1 MNYKVRVLPTR
12 DVLMKTAEAAP
23 IPFSPEAP
31 ALVPNLIN
39 AGYLINQEI
48 ISYMENEFGISEGK
62 FVLLMAL
69 KTIPKGCSIK
79 ELAARVGVSVPT
91 ISVMLSRMRAQTH
104 PLIAVRRMKGDAR
117 EKRVTITKDG
127 LALLDQLLPGHFKRV
142 MDFAGRL
149 TPDEQKELL
158 ALLDKLLPK
167 PEAK

>member
-31 ALVPNLIN
+31 ALVLTLIN

-69 KTIPKGCSIK
+69 KTMPKGSQHQGAC
-79 ELAARVGVSVPT
+79 R
-91 ISVMLSRMRAQTH
+91 
-104 PLIAVRRMKGDAR
+104 
-117 EKRVTITKDG
+117 
-127 LALLDQLLPGHFKRV
+127 
-142 MDFAGRL
+142 AGRCFGPHDL
-149 TPDEQKELL
+149 RDAFPHESSDASARRGPPHEG
-158 ALLDKLLPK
+158 
-167 PEAK
+167 

>member
-31 ALVPNLIN
+31 ALVLNLIN

-117 EKRVTITKDG
+117 EGRTRAARSAPPGAFQARDG
-127 LALLDQLLPGHFKRV
+127 LCRTPD
-142 MDFAGRL
+142 AGR
-149 TPDEQKELL
+149 TER
-158 ALLDKLLPK
+158 ASR
-167 PEAK
+167 AAR

>member
-31 ALVPNLIN
+31 ALVLNLIN

-104 PLIAVRRMKGDAR
+104 PLIAVRRMKGKAGHDHEGRTRAAR
-117 EKRVTITKDG
+117 SAPPGAFQARDG
-127 LALLDQLLPGHFKRV
+127 LCRTPD
-142 MDFAGRL
+142 AGR
-149 TPDEQKELL
+149 TER
-158 ALLDKLLPK
+158 ASR
-167 PEAK
+167 AAR

>member
-31 ALVPNLIN
+31 ALVLTLIN

-69 KTIPKGCSIK
+69 KTKGCSIK

-104 PLIAVRRMKGDAR
+104 PLVAVRRMKGDAR

>member
-1 MNYKVRVLPTR
+1 
-12 DVLMKTAEAAP
+12 
-23 IPFSPEAP
+23 
-31 ALVPNLIN
+31 
-39 AGYLINQEI
+39 
-48 ISYMENEFGISEGK
+48 
-62 FVLLMAL
+62 
-69 KTIPKGCSIK
+69 
-79 ELAARVGVSVPT
+79 
-91 ISVMLSRMRAQTH
+91 MLSRMRAQTH

>member
-31 ALVPNLIN
+31 ALVLNLIN

-104 PLIAVRRMKGDAR
+104 PHEGRRSRKAGHDHEGRTRAAR
-117 EKRVTITKDG
+117 SAPPGAFQARDG
-127 LALLDQLLPGHFKRV
+127 LCRTPD
-142 MDFAGRL
+142 AGR
-149 TPDEQKELL
+149 TER
-158 ALLDKLLPK
+158 ASR
-167 PEAK
+167 AAR

>member
-31 ALVPNLIN
+31 ALVLN
-39 AGYLINQEI
+39 LINQEI